1 MQLGSLAR
9 LSARAARAPVRQQL
23 RGAASHGP
31 TGYGKGPYRGFSP
44 PEPEPWKKACGTF
57 FGTIT
62 FLWFF
67 WRCKQDGRAFLVRRA
82 PRPSHTLCLSP
93 SPARAPG
100 RRVPP
105 ANPPALT
112 IVVHLRGRASS
123 TRGTTMATTT
133 VTVVGTIDRGGG
145 WGEGRSISQG
155 GRRAV
160 DATSRI

>member
-93 SPARAPG
+93 SPARAP
-100 RRVPP
+100 
-105 ANPPALT
+105 
-112 IVVHLRGRASS
+112 S
-123 TRGTTMATTT
+123 
-133 VTVVGTIDRGGG
+133 
-145 WGEGRSISQG
+145 
-155 GRRAV
+155 
-160 DATSRI
+160 

>member
-82 PRPSHTLCLSP
+82 PRPPHTPSLPPLACASSRLT
-93 SPARAPG
+93 SPARQPAGTHHHGAPARQG
-100 RRVPP
+100 LEHPWD
-105 ANPPALT
+105 
-112 IVVHLRGRASS
+112 HHGDDH
-123 TRGTTMATTT
+123 GH
-133 VTVVGTIDRGGG
+133 GGG
-145 WGEGRSISQG
+145 HH
-155 GRRAV
+155 
-160 DATSRI
+160 